1 MVKIA
6 QCIAEKMIV
15 ELAIEIQEGSAAN
28 RIGLGRTVKRF
39 AKKMGRRMG
48 ISTVA
53 KSMVQKFAIR
63 IGTER
68 IAQNSV
74 KCQMISTQENTF
86 ATTKRGR
93 RFVRKIGTVQTATY
107 VARST
112 LKPLSSVMKRRE
124 EKFAKRNGMARIVR
138 AIASK
143 TNITCATSRAVKGFV
158 VVSISE

>member
-1 MVKIA
+1 MVKIVL
-6 QCIAEKMIV
+6 CIAEKMIV
-15 ELAIEIQEGSAAN
+15 ELAIETQEGSAAN

-39 AKKMGRRMG
+39 AKKMG

-86 ATTKRGR
+86 ATTERGR
-93 RFVRKIGTVQTATY
+93 RFVRKVGTVQTATY

-158 VVSISE
+158 VVSISK